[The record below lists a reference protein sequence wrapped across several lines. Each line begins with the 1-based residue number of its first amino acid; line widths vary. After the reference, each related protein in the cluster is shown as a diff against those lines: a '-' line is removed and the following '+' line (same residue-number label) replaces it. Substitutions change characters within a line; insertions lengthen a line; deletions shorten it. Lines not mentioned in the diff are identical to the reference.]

1 VRGLLITHT
10 LLLLLISTA
19 IDIRAEV
26 FTISFRDAGPSFSGE
41 SHASTQEYEIPGC
54 DYPVRKI
61 RFICRGGASDLMA
74 TSKAIDSIE
83 LSDFDDERIQLAYL
97 TTDAVEFFDPSGIA
111 GEALNF
117 QGQPRTA
124 IAGTLELDEITIV
137 DVWVSPYAYDSAEG
151 RLWYYKGISIE
162 ITGANAEL
170 CEESRL
176 AQQALFE
183 SISRNMSDSE
193 AVPQND
199 SLSQTSFSSTTFSAE
214 YMIIT
219 SAYLE
224 ESFRPLLT
232 WKRQLGY
239 SAEIVTTEDIY
250 SQSSGVDNPDRIR
263 NYLIDAYG
271 GGTRWVLLGGD
282 ETVVP
287 IRYAFHLDRS
297 SDIALDMQQ
306 ICDLYYADLTGDW
319 DADGDG
325 IYGEMYDD
333 SPDITPEIMIGRVPV
348 DTPIEVAAF
357 VDKSIAYER
366 NPGNGDGQ
374 FALKLLTAASD
385 QMRDYHD
392 IGQDSMLAEQ
402 LPAYLDVDTWS
413 LAEAP
418 SGSDESPA
426 SPAAVDFISKLSE
439 GFNLAYIFAH
449 GMANGFVSRS
459 AAYNEWPKSFILTGE
474 TAPASHATLSNLTNS
489 NRCGIVYSVGC
500 NNGAFD
506 MDVPPYEST
515 DPCVAER
522 LLTEPEAGAAAFIG
536 YSRWGWVASSYRF
549 TIDFNECIFN
559 FDNRLA
565 PANNYSKANN
575 HTVRDL
581 VYGLN
586 IYGDPSLRIWTDIPQ
601 QISTTFPTEL
611 EFGENSFSLNV
622 NSNGDPIDSAQ
633 VTVVGKEEIIFDG
646 FTGPDGAIEVAFT
659 LTADTTVTVTVSKPG
674 CVPTEEDLSPSLLL
688 DADDDT
694 DDRLLPAAFSL
705 KQNYPNPFNPT
716 TTIAFDLPRAT
727 YVELGIYNVLGQLE
741 ETLLSEQ
748 LDAGAHIFEFDAAGW
763 PSGIYFYRLITDIFS
778 DAKKMVILK

>member
-1 VRGLLITHT
+1 MIALT
-10 LLLLLISTA
+10 LLVLPLISTA
-19 IDIRAEV
+19 IDVRAEV
-26 FTISFRDAGPSFSGE
+26 FPISCSDEVTSYYGE

-61 RFICRGGASDLMA
+61 RFICRGDVSDIIA

-83 LSDFDDERIQLAYL
+83 ISDFDDERMQLAYL
-97 TTDAVEFFDPSGIA
+97 TTDAVGFFDTSGIT
-111 GEALNF
+111 GEPLNF

-124 IAGTLELDEITIV
+124 IAGTLELDEITVV
-137 DVWVSPYAYDSAEG
+137 DIWVSLYTYDSAEC
-151 RLWYYKGISIE
+151 RLWYYNDVSVE
-162 ITGANAEL
+162 ITGAAVEL

-183 SISRNMSDSE
+183 SISRSISDTR
-193 AVPQND
+193 AVPDDD
-199 SLSQTSFSSTTFSAE
+199 SLSHTSFSPASFSAE
-214 YMIIT
+214 YIIIT
-219 SAYLE
+219 SAYLAE
-224 ESFRPLLT
+224 AFRPLIK

-250 SQSSGVDNPDRIR
+250 SQSSGVDNPERIR
-263 NYLIDAYG
+263 NYLIDAYD

-297 SDIALDMQQ
+297 TDIALDMQQ
-306 ICDLYYADLTGDW
+306 VCDLYYADLTGEW

-348 DTPIEVAAF
+348 DTPTEVAAF
-357 VDKSIAYER
+357 IEKSIAYER
-366 NPGNGDGQ
+366 NPGDGDDQ

-449 GMANGFVSRS
+449 GMANGFVSRA
-459 AAYNEWPKSFILTGE
+459 AAYNEWPKSFVLTAE
-474 TAPASHATLSNLTNS
+474 TAPPGHATMCDATNS
-489 NRCGIVYSVGC
+489 NRCGIIYSVGC

-506 MDVPPYEST
+506 MDVPPYENT

-522 LLTEPEAGAAAFIG
+522 LLTQPQAGAAAFIG

-549 TIDFNECIFN
+549 AIDFNECIFN
-559 FDNRLA
+559 LDNRLA

-575 HTVRDL
+575 HTIRDL

-586 IYGDPSLRIWTDIPQ
+586 VYGDPSLRIWTDIPQ
-601 QISTTFPTEL
+601 QVSTAFPTEL
-611 EFGENSFSLNV
+611 DFGENSFSLDV
-622 NSNGDPIDSAQ
+622 NSIGDPIDSAQ
-633 VTVVGKEEIIFDG
+633 VTVVGKEAIIFDG
-646 FTGPDGAIEVAFT
+646 FTGSDGVIEVAFT
-659 LTADTTVTVTVSKPG
+659 LTVDTTVTVTVSKPG
-674 CVPTEEDLSPSLLL
+674 YVPIEENLSPSLLL

-694 DDRLLPAAFSL
+694 DDLLLPSAFSL

-716 TTIAFDLPRAT
+716 TKIAFDLPRAT

-748 LDAGAHIFEFDAAGW
+748 MGAGAHITQFDAAGW
-763 PSGIYFYRLITDIFS
+763 PSGVYFYRLKTDMFS